1 MAVFVPK
8 MLVLGLAGALAL
20 AACNRTDGKSQGD
33 TSPSERITMTV
44 TADGFVPARTH
55 VKVGKPVTL
64 VVTREV
70 EQTCATDLVIKDY
83 GVNRALPRG
92 ETVEIQFTPSKK
104 GPIPYSC
111 AMGMVSGELTAE

>member
-1 MAVFVPK
+1 MAVLVPK
-8 MLVLGLAGALAL
+8 ILVLGFVGALAL
-20 AACNRTDGKSQGD
+20 TACQRTDGNSQGAA
-33 TSPSERITMTV
+33 PSERITMAV

-64 VVTREV
+64 VVTRGV

-92 ETVEIQFTPSKK
+92 QTVEIQFTPSKK